1 MSRCNKT
8 MSVASHSMMA
18 VGEDCDV
25 SCGLLHF
32 FVLEILSFYMYT
44 KGFPKLHEGMQ
55 SHVIKG
61 AESR

>member
-1 MSRCNKT
+1 MS
-8 MSVASHSMMA
+8 A
-18 VGEDCDV
+18 VDCFT
-25 SCGLLHF
+25 F
-32 FVLEILSFYMYT
+32 FALEILSFYMYT